1 MSRSNKRADT
11 TETCHFQFY
20 LKRVDEYQYE
30 LDHLQGCEISFPA
43 EIFLNAGPPGG
54 EEVVEVHHTV
64 HPGVEEGAKPTLTS
78 SDKPGAPPA
87 EPGQSPVVDDVERG
101 EVGELLPGNKEHGVG
116 QVNKLIKNNHGHSS
130 TQQGCF
136 WSCLGKEI
144 PPGEVESPL
153 GHRAVRVVHRLTD
166 PVVLSGHVEAPA
178 LQEHPET
185 KDGLEEIVGQHE
197 TPDLI
202 RLPILHEPEGV
213 VSMYFV

>member
-1 MSRSNKRADT
+1 MLAWPHL
-11 TETCHFQFY
+11 E
-20 LKRVDEYQYE
+20 RVQEYHYK
-30 LDHLQGCEISFPA
+30 LDHLHCSEISFPP
-43 EIFLNAGPPGG
+43 EILVEAGAAGR
-54 EEVVEVHHTV
+54 EEVVEGHHGG
-64 HPGVEEGAKPTLTS
+64 HPGGQEGAEAALAAAN
-78 SDKPGAPPA
+78 KPGAPPA
-87 EPGQSPVVDDVERG
+87 EPRQSPVVDDVERG

-136 WSCLGKEI
+136 WSCLGEEI